1 MSEGDISQISVGEF
15 ETVSQLLAS
24 SESLQLAFIIMIVGI
39 LAIAAAYRKFSSL
52 IKSKKIFY
60 TRPHL
65 SKFVQNAVLPFF
77 AIALISST
85 NAYIQTSEL
94 FENDSNS
101 LTMELTP
108 EETFAKILNTFNI
121 LVVGYT
127 ISHLI
132 PIMLTKRDKSI
143 LEKQEEFELINDW
156 RDNRTPKSLQ
166 KILNSYLHHGIER
179 LIQLNYSNLFQDFSN
194 LYYLFLK
201 VQVKLSLLFLLP
213 PHHELL

>member
-39 LAIAAAYRKFSSL
+39 IAIAAAYRKFSSL

-121 LVVGYT
+121 LVIGYT
-127 ISHLI
+127 VSHLI

-143 LEKQEEFELINDW
+143 LEKQDFGMWYDMQGFSDDDDLFHKLYKWVPPTVCLLYTSDAADEL
-156 RDNRTPKSLQ
+156 
-166 KILNSYLHHGIER
+166 
-179 LIQLNYSNLFQDFSN
+179 
-194 LYYLFLK
+194 
-201 VQVKLSLLFLLP
+201 
-213 PHHELL
+213 

>member
-24 SESLQLAFIIMIVGI
+24 SESLQLAFVIMIVGI
-39 LAIAAAYRKFSSL
+39 IMLAAAYRTFSSM

-65 SKFVQNAVLPFF
+65 SRFVQNAVLPFF

-85 NAYIQTSEL
+85 NVYIQTSEL
-94 FENDSNS
+94 FEQDSS
-101 LTMELTP
+101 ISTIELTP

-121 LVVGYT
+121 LVIGYT

-132 PIMLTKRDKSI
+132 PIQQI
-143 LEKQEEFELINDW
+143 P
-156 RDNRTPKSLQ
+156 NRF
-166 KILNSYLHHGIER
+166 YH
-179 LIQLNYSNLFQDFSN
+179 F
-194 LYYLFLK
+194 
-201 VQVKLSLLFLLP
+201 
-213 PHHELL
+213 

>member
-39 LAIAAAYRKFSSL
+39 IAIAAAYRKFSSL

-121 LVVGYT
+121 LVIGYT
-127 ISHLI
+127 VSHLI

-143 LEKQEEFELINDW
+143 LEKQDFEFFTCQN
-156 RDNRTPKSLQ
+156 
-166 KILNSYLHHGIER
+166 
-179 LIQLNYSNLFQDFSN
+179 
-194 LYYLFLK
+194 
-201 VQVKLSLLFLLP
+201 
-213 PHHELL
+213 

>member
-1 MSEGDISQISVGEF
+1 MIIGIIAIS
-15 ETVSQLLAS
+15 
-24 SESLQLAFIIMIVGI
+24 
-39 LAIAAAYRKFSSL
+39 AAYRKFSSL

-65 SKFVQNAVLPFF
+65 SRFVQNAVLPFF

-101 LTMELTP
+101 MTMELSA

-143 LEKQEEFELINDW
+143 LEKQDFDAWYDLQGFSDD
-156 RDNRTPKSLQ
+156 DNLFTNYTNGFLQQLHQRILQ
-166 KILNSYLHHGIER
+166 KKNSKIY
-179 LIQLNYSNLFQDFSN
+179 
-194 LYYLFLK
+194 
-201 VQVKLSLLFLLP
+201 VKLKKALFN
-213 PHHELL
+213 